1 MKLNCWKG
9 RFIAVRIKKTIL
21 HLALF
26 VVLELKFS
34 AERRGIIRIRYL
46 TLWVWLGLVAYN
58 AWRRKKRGVAG
69 GGRGYGIQDV
79 T

>member
-46 TLWVWLGLVAYN
+46 TLWVWLGLVAYVSLFLQFDSI
-58 AWRRKKRGVAG
+58 KFFP
-69 GGRGYGIQDV
+69 Q
-79 T
+79 